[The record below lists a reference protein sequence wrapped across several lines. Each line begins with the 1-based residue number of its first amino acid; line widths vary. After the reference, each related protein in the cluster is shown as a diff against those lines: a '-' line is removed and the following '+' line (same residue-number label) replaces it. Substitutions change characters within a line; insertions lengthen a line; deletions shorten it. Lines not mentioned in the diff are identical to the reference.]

1 MLNFS
6 LLQPEDIEVK
16 VKQVTK
22 SGALLL
28 LYKTAR
34 VDAKILDE
42 TVGPMNWTCS
52 YSEVHGNLFCEVG
65 IREKEDGC
73 FTYKSDCGIESEQD
87 DDNKY
92 KAEASDAFKRACSRW
107 GIGRELYSSPQIWAA
122 VSTEQKGDKWKLSD
136 PYAKY
141 VVTTFE
147 CNPKTRIIT
156 KLVIKNAKSGVE
168 VFSWEL
174 PTEGALAEKMNKT
187 IGTQTKEETK
197 SSKKVEKTEKVE
209 PVKEEKADFKELV
222 VAIGNM
228 AKNVYS
234 KNKELSVYQ
243 KIVEEESGQKDF
255 KCNKAT
261 EDQYDIIVKI
271 HDRLIKEGYGI

>member
-22 SGALLL
+22 TGALLL

-42 TVGPMNWTCS
+42 TVGPMNWTCN
-52 YSEVHGNLFCEVG
+52 YEEIHGNLFCTVG
-65 IREKEDGC
+65 VREDSKSD
-73 FTYKSDCGIESEQD
+73 FVYKCDCGIESEQD
-87 DDNKY
+87 DGNEK
-92 KAEASDAFKRACSRW
+92 KAESSDAFKRACSRW

-122 VSTEQKGDKWKLSD
+122 VATEQKGDKWKLSD

-147 CNPKTRIIT
+147 CNPKTRVIT
-156 KLVIKNAKSGVE
+156 KLVIKNAKTDVV
-168 VFSWEL
+168 VFEWEL
-174 PTEGALAEKMNKT
+174 ATEGAIAEKMNKT
-187 IGTQTKEETK
+187 IGSQTKEETK
-197 SSKKVEKTEKVE
+197 STKKAPATES
-209 PVKEEKADFKELV
+209 PKEEKPSFKDLV
-222 VAIGNM
+222 VAVGNM

-234 KNKELSVYQ
+234 KNKDLSIYQ